1 MNRGIFIT
9 LEGGE
14 GTGKSTQATLLSRKL
29 KAANVRVLQTR
40 EPGGTEAAEEIRN
53 LLVKGNPEN
62 WSPLSEALL
71 MTAARDDHLQ
81 ARIIPALKG
90 GQFVIC
96 DRFADSTRAYQGY
109 AGGVDKILLESLE
122 AHVVGNYM
130 PDLTLI
136 FDLDPEIGLARARDR
151 NSEKEDR
158 FEAKGLKFHQEIRA
172 AFLEIA
178 RQSPQRCL
186 VVDASRAR
194 KDIEAA
200 IWQIVRDR
208 FL

>member
-14 GTGKSTQATLLSRKL
+14 GTGKSTQATLLSHKL
-29 KAANVRVLQTR
+29 KAANMRVLQTR
-40 EPGGTEAAEEIRN
+40 EPGGTEGAEEIRN

-62 WSPLSEALL
+62 WSALSEALL

-81 ARIIPALKG
+81 ARIIPALNE

-96 DRFADSTRAYQGY
+96 DRFTDSTRAYQGY
-109 AGGVDKILLESLE
+109 AGGVDNLLLDCLE
-122 AHVVGNYM
+122 AHVVGKYI

-136 FDLDPEIGLARARDR
+136 FDLDPEIGLARARER
-151 NSEKEDR
+151 NSAKEDR

-178 RQSPQRCL
+178 QQFPQRCL
-186 VVDASRAR
+186 VVDASHPRE
-194 KDIEAA
+194 DIEDK